1 MANTTAATR
10 ATPTGPWGLPAPAAA
25 VESPPGGSEASRE
38 LETWRA
44 GELESWR
51 AHSGT
56 PCFQGAISNCSTQI
70 FSLLPQWDHDKQS
83 SQILPARGPGR

>member
-51 AHSGT
+51 AGELESAFRDSLFSRGNIQLLNADFFAT
-56 PCFQGAISNCSTQI
+56 PAV
-70 FSLLPQWDHDKQS
+70 
-83 SQILPARGPGR
+83 GP